1 LRFFLLCG
9 CPRFTALAPFFQ
21 LLVPLLAPAA
31 DLALLSNHL
40 VATWALRDVLWRSTL
55 QVAPVIEG
63 PSEAGR
69 AGA

>member
-1 LRFFLLCG
+1 VLG
-9 CPRFTALAPFFQ
+9 TSGAQWGYVAAAALQ
-21 LLVPLLAPAA
+21 G
-31 DLALLSNHL
+31 L